1 MHVPHCVRKHQ
12 QELPFRNSD
21 SSWHFSRPHFLEGGR
36 NIWFFWNERHFE
48 EQCGKKKLLCFLK
61 FFPCIMPTQSKSVWR
76 KPRSICLVRGT
87 SVATHSSSQQTS
99 STSPCSSFPLQFTCC
114 SPPSLSLS
122 PHPLSSPLPCL
133 NLPFCFLTFSSTI
146 SFHSYPPQ
154 SWLFCSHSEHV
165 QRPVLEIGIKGARL
179 RLGRQSKGV
188 GQGPVSW
195 VGWGGMGGG
204 GAHNPSVLSH
214 GKALP
219 QIFQSILLLFFF
231 FF

>member
-1 MHVPHCVRKHQ
+1 M
-12 QELPFRNSD
+12 
-21 SSWHFSRPHFLEGGR
+21 W
-36 NIWFFWNERHFE
+36 
-48 EQCGKKKLLCFLK
+48 KKKLLCFLR

-146 SFHSYPPQ
+146 SFLSYPPQ

-204 GAHNPSVLSH
+204 GGAKNPSVLLR
-214 GKALP
+214 GKAP
-219 QIFQSILLLFFF
+219 PKIFVSFLLFFF
-231 FF
+231 FFF